1 MQPATTAEW
10 TCTRCGST
18 NRKLVPIA
26 TVEFED
32 TCVSCPAD
40 HVVMRPERP
49 MRWKAKLDD

>member
-26 TVEFED
+26 TDEFED
-32 TCVSCPAD
+32 ECVTCHAEHEVE
-40 HVVMRPERP
+40 RPERP
-49 MRWKAKLDD
+49 TRWQAKLD